1 MGSFSVNMSD
11 CFSKELKSSKTSEVW
26 TQKSFFTLLMRF
38 VSVNSY
44 LTFFSVASAP
54 VSNTTESGMA
64 ESRVL
69 VLEATWV
76 KVSLV
81 EKLRSLR
88 FDLK

>member
-1 MGSFSVNMSD
+1 MGLEMGSFSVNMSD
-11 CFSKELKSSKTSEVW
+11 CF
-26 TQKSFFTLLMRF
+26 
-38 VSVNSY
+38 
-44 LTFFSVASAP
+44 FSVASVP